1 MADEDNNRHSLSEII
16 SLMRDQSP
24 PHHFEFSD
32 PFWVLIGTIMSHR
45 TKDAITDKAAR
56 GLYEKYKDCNGLSEA
71 KYEDVLSI
79 IGRVG
84 FKTVKAKRVIEAAK
98 LLRDKYNCKVP
109 PTIEQLTE
117 IKGVGRKTANVV
129 LADGFNI
136 PAIAVDTHVQRI
148 SRRIGWSGSDDPDAT
163 EQELRKLIPDGL
175 WLGLNPMMVE
185 FGKKVC
191 KPVSPLCSQ
200 CNIKQYCNY
209 YKLKIS
215 GSK

>member
-24 PHHFEFSD
+24 LHHFEFSD

-56 GLYEKYKDCNGLSEA
+56 GLYEKYRDCNGLSEA

-79 IGRVG
+79 IDRVG
-84 FKTVKAKRVIEAAK
+84 FKTVKAKRVIDAAK
-98 LLRDKYNCKVP
+98 LLKDKYNCKVP
-109 PTIEQLTE
+109 ATIEQLTE

-129 LADGFNI
+129 LADGFNV

-163 EQELRKLIPDGL
+163 EQELRRLIPEDL

-209 YKLKIS
+209 YKLKI
-215 GSK
+215 G